1 MGVRD
6 HHRAAEPAAL
16 PQPVRAGELA
26 VSVEGIHRSG
36 QGCSDAIPAERQ
48 HGGDSGARSDR
59 RIAGVLDHR
68 DHADLDSGHVGDGIE
83 WSGGSVEGDPEIARS
98 HAGTLRFA

>member
-1 MGVRD
+1 MDGC
-6 HHRAAEPAAL
+6 
-16 PQPVRAGELA
+16 
-26 VSVEGIHRSG
+26 G
-36 QGCSDAIPAERQ
+36 QGHSDAIPAERK
-48 HGGDSGARSDR
+48 HGGDSGARSNR